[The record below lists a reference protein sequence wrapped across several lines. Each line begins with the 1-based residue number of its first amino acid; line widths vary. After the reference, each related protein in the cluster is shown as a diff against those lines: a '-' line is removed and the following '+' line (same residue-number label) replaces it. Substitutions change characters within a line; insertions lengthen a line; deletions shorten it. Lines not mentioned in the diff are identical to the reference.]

1 MLPCLVLVVNSDQ
14 LQSYLHAHTT
24 LAAHS
29 YALLHDD
36 VIKSYTDTELGALLG
51 TGIAIRLSMFQ
62 LSMDISENTT
72 Y

>member
-24 LAAHS
+24 LATHS

-51 TGIAIRLSMFQ
+51 TGSNKTFNVPIIHGYF
-62 LSMDISENTT
+62 
-72 Y
+72 

>member
-1 MLPCLVLVVNSDQ
+1 M
-14 LQSYLHAHTT
+14 HTLT

-29 YALLHDD
+29 YPLLHDD

-72 Y
+72 YTE